1 MGPGTHTAK
10 WIYTKN
16 GSFSSGSDCG
26 WVDRL
31 RFEMGSLANGL
42 DNYNLAWTTRGDAE
56 WFYETENYY
65 IGSDAVQSGSLS
77 QYQAS
82 ILETSVSGPGTLRFY
97 YKDSDVSSSG
107 RFEFYIDGEYTD
119 TLSKNDWTQLSYA
132 IPWGQ
137 HILTWQ
143 FTMDGT
149 TPDTAYLD
157 YVYYNPDMSI
167 GEAVDYT
174 PVIWYTYGD
183 GFWYGEEQ
191 SYYYA
196 YDAAQSGYITN
207 NQISYLETTMSG
219 PSMISFYWMVSS
231 ESNDYLEFYIDYVLK
246 DKISG
251 VSVSNPWSQK
261 TYSLSSGY
269 HTLLWCY
276 VKDVSGSAGADC
288 GRVDKVVWT
297 PIATFVHPYFLYE

>member
-1 MGPGTHTAK
+1 
-10 WIYTKN
+10 
-16 GSFSSGSDCG
+16 
-26 WVDRL
+26 
-31 RFEMGSLANGL
+31 
-42 DNYNLAWTTRGDAE
+42 
-56 WFYETENYY
+56 
-65 IGSDAVQSGSLS
+65 
-77 QYQAS
+77 
-82 ILETSVSGPGTLRFY
+82 
-97 YKDSDVSSSG
+97 
-107 RFEFYIDGEYTD
+107 
-119 TLSKNDWTQLSYA
+119 
-132 IPWGQ
+132 
-137 HILTWQ
+137 
-143 FTMDGT
+143 MDGT

-261 TYSLSSGY
+261 TYYLSSGY
-269 HTLLWCY
+269 HSLLWCY